1 MTCRTRRQAIRD
13 KWLMI
18 NSLAVRSLW
27 TINLNFKVR
36 VQKIW
41 VIRARFI
48 AGFCKAQRARL
59 MA

>member
-1 MTCRTRRQAIRD
+1 MTCRARSWAIRD
-13 KWLMI
+13 KWLVI
-18 NSLAVRSLW
+18 DSLAVRGLW

-48 AGFCKAQRARL
+48 ARFCKAQRASL

>member
-1 MTCRTRRQAIRD
+1 V
-13 KWLMI
+13 I
-18 NSLAVRSLW
+18 NSLAVSGLR

-48 AGFCKAQRARL
+48 AGFYKAQRAGL